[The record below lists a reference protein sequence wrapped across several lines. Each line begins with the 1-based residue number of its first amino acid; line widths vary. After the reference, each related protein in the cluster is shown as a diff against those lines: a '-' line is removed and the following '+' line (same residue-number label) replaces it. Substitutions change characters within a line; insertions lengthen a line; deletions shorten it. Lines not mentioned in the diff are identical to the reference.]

1 MLKIVLVDDHEIVR
15 LGLKT
20 LLQSHTMYEVVAEAS
35 NAKEAI
41 DKALEYK
48 PDVVVMDIRLPGK
61 SGIEATREIVDQ
73 LPETKVIMLTSYTDD
88 ELLFDAIRAGASGY
102 VLKQIGSAELLDALE
117 KIGRG
122 EAILDP
128 ELTQK
133 VFRRLRTDSQKRE
146 GEAFA
151 SLTERELSILW
162 LVSEGKRNK
171 EIAEE
176 IFLSE
181 KTVRNYVSSILSKL
195 DLSTRA
201 EAAGFAV
208 RHKIED
214 HIE

>member
-1 MLKIVLVDDHEIVR
+1 MLKIILVDDHEIVR
-15 LGLKT
+15 LGLKS
-20 LLQSHTMYEVVAEAS
+20 LLQSHPMYEVVAEAD
-35 NAKEAI
+35 NAKDAI
-41 DKALEYK
+41 DRTMEYK
-48 PDVVVMDIRLPGK
+48 PDVVVMDIRMPGK

-73 LPETKVIMLTSYTDD
+73 LPETKVIMLTSYADD

-133 VFRRLRTDSQKRE
+133 VFRQLRKDSQQRE
-146 GEAFA
+146 GKSFA

-162 LVSEGKRNK
+162 LVSEGKKNK

-208 RHKIED
+208 RHNIED
-214 HIE
+214 HMN